1 MLKIDRAKDQ
11 DFSYRMATSM
21 AEITKEQLREKAM
34 AIYALL
40 TERYG
45 ERELKPRREPM
56 HELISTILS
65 QRTTN
70 ANEAKAYHRM
80 RERFGTWEAIRDAPI
95 DNLIEAIAP
104 SNYPEVKAPHIQATL
119 RKIIDERGEANI
131 DFLRDIPLHEAMAWL
146 MDLPG
151 VGIKTASLVMLFCF
165 HKPIMPVDTHV
176 HRVSQ
181 RTGLIGA
188 KVTPD
193 AAHTILLD
201 ILPPEPYILFN
212 FHVSMLKHGQQ
223 LCTWNNPKC
232 APCPLKDLCNY
243 YQTVVKGKTSA

>member
-1 MLKIDRAKDQ
+1 MDQML
-11 DFSYRMATSM
+11 SG
-21 AEITKEQLREKAM
+21 KAM

-40 TERYG
+40 LEHYG
-45 ERELKPRREPM
+45 AHELKARREPM

-70 ANEAKAYHRM
+70 QNEAIACRQM
-80 RERFGTWEAIRDAPI
+80 WEQFGSWESIRDAPVAA
-95 DNLIEAIAP
+95 LTEAIAP

-119 RKIIDERGEANI
+119 HKIIDARGEATI
-131 DFLRDIPLHEAMAWL
+131 DFLRDLPLHEAMDWL

-151 VGIKTASLVMLFCF
+151 VGVKTASLVMLFCF
-165 HKPIMPVDTHV
+165 AKPILPVDTHV

-193 AAHTILLD
+193 IAHAKLLD
-201 ILPPEPYILFN
+201 LLPNDPYILYN
-212 FHVSMLKHGQQ
+212 FHVSALKHGQQ
-223 LCTWNNPKC
+223 LCTWSNPKC
-232 APCPLKDLCNY
+232 APCPLNGLCDY
-243 YQTVVKGKTSA
+243 FQALKGKPAS